1 MFFVGLC
8 NNLSLM
14 WEVELSHNSTIP
26 SCCSLSNSRKT
37 SLFPFKAIP
46 NGLEKTCPTEVT
58 SAFSQVIFDFFF
70 KFLLLMPGAKP
81 PTLTGDQISFTHI
94 PAKTVAI
101 RCLYCP
107 FDAHFTSLLLVTYH
121 LVTQPQLQPHQR
133 GLRGPVSKYL
143 LLPDQYRRAH
153 SRAFAWSGLVNLW
166 KSLLLH
172 LIHKEKKKVLFFKI
186 PEYENVRMM
195 KLGSSISSLHLEEQ
209 TVPILPVTASAA
221 MVLSYHHGSKINVI
235 YSEIFNEKREALG
248 EMWRCRFT
256 FQMLMVGRC
265 HPRIYYKTSFNKIFW
280 KAFVLV
286 LCTAK
291 VVLQSHK

>member
-1 MFFVGLC
+1 MLPKTKPKIVSLLLFFVGLC

-81 PTLTGDQISFTHI
+81 PALTGDQISFTHI

-121 LVTQPQLQPHQR
+121 LVTQP
-133 GLRGPVSKYL
+133 
-143 LLPDQYRRAH
+143 PDVHIQ
-153 SRAFAWSGLVNLW
+153 SFP
-166 KSLLLH
+166 LLH
-172 LIHKEKKKVLFFKI
+172 TSYNHTKEDYEGQSANTSFCLTSIEEPI
-186 PEYENVRMM
+186 PE
-195 KLGSSISSLHLEEQ
+195 HL
-209 TVPILPVTASAA
+209 
-221 MVLSYHHGSKINVI
+221 
-235 YSEIFNEKREALG
+235 RD
-248 EMWRCRFT
+248 
-256 FQMLMVGRC
+256 
-265 HPRIYYKTSFNKIFW
+265 
-280 KAFVLV
+280 LV
-286 LCTAK
+286 
-291 VVLQSHK
+291 